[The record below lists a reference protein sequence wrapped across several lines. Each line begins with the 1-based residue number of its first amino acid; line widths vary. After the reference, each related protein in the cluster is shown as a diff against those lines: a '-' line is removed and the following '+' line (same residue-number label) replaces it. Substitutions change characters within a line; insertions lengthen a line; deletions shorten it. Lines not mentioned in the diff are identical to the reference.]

1 MTTTTPM
8 STELTVLLVEDDLHM
23 QIACVQALQLAG
35 LAVEAV
41 GSAEEALPRLEAGF
55 PGVVVTDMRL
65 PRADGLSLVRRCR
78 ELDADLPAIMITGH
92 GDVSLAV
99 EAMRSGAYDFM
110 TKPFSPEQLVE
121 VVRRALEKR
130 ALTLEVASLRR
141 ALRDRGG
148 VEGKIVGR
156 SPQIERVRR
165 LVMDVADSPVDV
177 LIHGETGTGKEVVAQ
192 ALHELSRRRG
202 APFVALNCGGLPD
215 NLLDSELFGHE
226 AGAFTGAQKK
236 RVGKIEHAHGGT
248 LFLDELESMPMG
260 VQIKLLRVLQ
270 ERVVERLG
278 SNAAHPVDTRVVAA
292 TKDDLLARAKQGS
305 FRADLVYRLN
315 VVTIEL
321 PPLRERRE
329 DIALLLEHF
338 MLLAASRYG
347 RPQPQVS
354 TRQMHALMAHDWP
367 GNVRE
372 LRNVADCL
380 VLGVRA
386 NVPGMEAAQAA
397 AEPAADA
404 AGASG
409 TAPAPGEDGGLSLA
423 ESVEGYERSL
433 IRAELQRQGGNIARS
448 AKALRIPKTTLNDKI
463 RKYGLQGE

>member
-1 MTTTTPM
+1 
-8 STELTVLLVEDDLHM
+8 
-23 QIACVQALQLAG
+23 
-35 LAVEAV
+35 
-41 GSAEEALPRLEAGF
+41 
-55 PGVVVTDMRL
+55 
-65 PRADGLSLVRRCR
+65 
-78 ELDADLPAIMITGH
+78 
-92 GDVSLAV
+92 
-99 EAMRSGAYDFM
+99 
-110 TKPFSPEQLVE
+110 
-121 VVRRALEKR
+121 
-130 ALTLEVASLRR
+130 
-141 ALRDRGG
+141 
-148 VEGKIVGR
+148 
-156 SPQIERVRR
+156 
-165 LVMDVADSPVDV
+165 MDVADSPVDV

-192 ALHELSRRRG
+192 ALHELSHRRG

-236 RVGKIEHAHGGT
+236 RVGKIEHAHRGT

-278 SNAAHPVDTRVVAA
+278 SNVPQPVDVRVVAA

-329 DIALLLEHF
+329 DIPLLLEHF

-347 RPQPQVS
+347 RPQPEVG
-354 TRQMHALMAHDWP
+354 TPQMHRLMAHDWP

-386 NVPGMEAAQAA
+386 NVPGL
-397 AEPAADA
+397 DA
-404 AGASG
+404 ATPAPVP
-409 TAPAPGEDGGLSLA
+409 APAVAGEEDGVSLV

>member
-1 MTTTTPM
+1 M
-8 STELTVLLVEDDLHM
+8 SRELTVLLVEDDPHM
-23 QIACVQALQLAG
+23 QLGCVQALQLAG
-35 LAVEAV
+35 IAVEAV
-41 GSAEEALPRLEAGF
+41 ASAEAAQRLLEPGFAG
-55 PGVVVTDMRL
+55 VLVTDMRL
-65 PRADGLSLVRRCR
+65 PGADGLTLVRRCR

-99 EAMRSGAYDFM
+99 EAMRSGAYDFIP
-110 TKPFSPEQLVE
+110 KPFSSEQLVE

-141 ALRDRGG
+141 ALSLREG
-148 VEGKIVGR
+148 VEGKLVGR

-165 LVMDVADSPVDV
+165 LVAEVADSPVDV
-177 LIHGETGTGKEVVAQ
+177 LVHGETGTGKEVVAQ
-192 ALHELSRRRG
+192 ALHELSRRRT

-226 AGAFTGAQKK
+226 AGAFTGASKR

-260 VQIKLLRVLQ
+260 MQVKLLRVLQ

-278 SNAAHPVDTRVVAA
+278 SNRPQPVDVRVVAA
-292 TKDDLLARAKQGS
+292 TKDDLLARARQGG
-305 FRADLVYRLN
+305 FRADLYYRLN

-329 DIALLLEHF
+329 DIPLLLEHF

-347 RPQPQVS
+347 RAQPEVTAQ
-354 TRQMHALMAHDWP
+354 QMHRLMAHDWP

-380 VLGVRA
+380 VLGVRHD
-386 NVPGMEAAQAA
+386 VT
-397 AEPAADA
+397 
-404 AGASG
+404 GA
-409 TAPAPGEDGGLSLA
+409 APGPDELGGGDEGVSLVD
-423 ESVEGYERSL
+423 SVEGFERGL

-448 AKALRIPKTTLNDKI
+448 AKALRIPKTTLADKI